1 MCGASAPLRL
11 AYDIALADTSAQ
23 WRHPIVP
30 ACDASYIHRMRIQA
44 RPKKASYWLLLALLI
59 GCAGDPPPPDVS
71 AEAARP
77 GDAAIAGETAQPAVD
92 DLRPFAD
99 LGGRVHLIDQLGSTV
114 LLGDISDRTSLLF
127 FGYTYCPDFC
137 PTTLS
142 RLVRVKELLGAG
154 ADSVDIA
161 FVSVDPQ
168 RDQPDV
174 LRTYLDYFPV
184 AVRGL
189 TGSTSAID
197 SAVAAYRAEY
207 RLGPPDERGAYAV
220 DHSTSIYLLD
230 TLGRV
235 RHVFAHDA
243 TPEHIVDVLRLLWC
257 SQTSEFARLVDDD
270 PLIAARDLGTY
281 GCSIV
286 GAQTD
291 DGYRIWGARAA
302 RDSHSTI
309 DRSLQPTYEYGLD
322 R

>member
-1 MCGASAPLRL
+1 MPTQRDHRA
-11 AYDIALADTSAQ
+11 
-23 WRHPIVP
+23 HP
-30 ACDASYIHRMRIQA
+30 Y
-44 RPKKASYWLLLALLI
+44 LLLLVWLI
-59 GCAGDPPPPDVS
+59 GCTSDPPAHTPTEGPAV
-71 AEAARP
+71 AT
-77 GDAAIAGETAQPAVD
+77 AIAQPATD

-99 LGGRVHLIDQLGSTV
+99 LGGRVHLIDQSAAPW

-154 ADSVDIA
+154 ADSVDIT

-168 RDQPDV
+168 RDHPDV
-174 LRTYLDYFPV
+174 LRTYLDYFPI

-189 TGSTSAID
+189 TGSTAAID
-197 SAVAAYRAEY
+197 SAMAAYRAEY
-207 RLGPPDERGAYAV
+207 SLGTPNERGDYAV

-243 TPEHIVDVLRLLWC
+243 MPEHIVDVLRLLWC
-257 SQTSEFARLVDDD
+257 SQIDEFERLVDDD
-270 PLIAARDLGTY
+270 PLIAARDLGSY
-281 GCSIV
+281 GCSIL

-302 RDSHSTI
+302 RDSHLTI
-309 DRSLQPTYEYGLD
+309 DRSLQPAYKYGLD

>member
-1 MCGASAPLRL
+1 MPAPHTETRSA
-11 AYDIALADTSAQ
+11 
-23 WRHPIVP
+23 H
-30 ACDASYIHRMRIQA
+30 
-44 RPKKASYWLLLALLI
+44 WLLLVLLI
-59 GCAGDPPPPDVS
+59 GCAGDPLPP
-71 AEAARP
+71 AEHAAAP
-77 GDAAIAGETAQPAVD
+77 ADSLQPAID

-99 LGGRVHLIDQLGSTV
+99 LGGRVHLVDQLGNAA

-142 RLVRVKELLGAG
+142 RLVRVKELLGVG
-154 ADSVDIA
+154 ADSVAIT

-168 RDQPDV
+168 RDLPEV

-207 RLGPPDERGAYAV
+207 RLGTPNERGAYAV

-235 RHVFAHDA
+235 RHVFSHDA
-243 TPEHIVDVLRLLWC
+243 MPEHIVDVLRLLWY
-257 SQTSEFARLVDDD
+257 SQIDEFERLVDDD

-281 GCSIV
+281 GCSIL

-302 RDSHSTI
+302 RDSSRAN